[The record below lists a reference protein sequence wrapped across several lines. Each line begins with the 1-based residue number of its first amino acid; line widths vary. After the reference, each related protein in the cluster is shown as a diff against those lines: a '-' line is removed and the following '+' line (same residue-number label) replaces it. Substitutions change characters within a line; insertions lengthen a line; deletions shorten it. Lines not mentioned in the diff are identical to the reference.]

1 MATTFRGFTF
11 DREAGTLVGPDGPVA
26 LRPKTLALLDLL
38 SSNPGRA
45 MSKDEL
51 LGSVWAE
58 VTVTEDTLTQTIHEL
73 RKALGDAGPAL
84 IRTVP
89 RRGYLFD
96 AEPATPGKGGITLSV
111 LPFAN
116 QSSDPEQQHFAEGLT
131 TDIEAAL
138 DLIAELMV
146 LPVRDGTTASRY
158 VLTGT
163 VRAAGEHI
171 RVTTRLTD
179 TIADRAIWN
188 GRFDGARTEIF
199 SFQDEI
205 TRNVAVAL
213 QIELTRGDFARLW
226 DGQTRSLA
234 AWERMVCARTA
245 FLRWSEPD
253 MSNARRLAEEALA
266 IDPDYRAARLMLG
279 LTWWYDA
286 RFFGSVDRD
295 AALNETEAAA
305 TEIIRRDPE
314 SAAGWLL
321 LSYAMWMRDRHDEA
335 LEHARRACVLA
346 PGDVWA
352 RGHLGVI
359 STFSGEEAAG
369 LVSFEAAIGLAP
381 LRFDWLLFHQAHARL
396 WSGDLAGALEGAEAY
411 RAAVPG
417 DSWGLFLIGL
427 IEAFSGRPEAARR
440 AVAGIAASGAPIRI
454 ADVRRSQRHR
464 DPARLERVVAA
475 MRAAGMPD

>member
-1 MATTFRGFTF
+1 MANTFRGFTF
-11 DREAGTLVGPDGPVA
+11 DREAGTLIGPDGPVA

-51 LGSVWAE
+51 LASVWAE

-73 RKALGDAGPAL
+73 RKALGDAGPTL

-96 AEPATPGKGGITLSV
+96 AEPETPGKGGITLSV

-116 QSSDPEQQHFAEGLT
+116 QTNDPEQKYFADGLT

-146 LPVRDGTTASRY
+146 LPVRDGTTAARY

-163 VRAAGEHI
+163 VRADGEHI

-179 TIADRAIWN
+179 TVADRAIWN

-205 TRNVAVAL
+205 TRNVAVTL
-213 QIELTRGDFARLW
+213 QIELTTGDFARLW
-226 DGQTRSLA
+226 DGQTKNLV
-234 AWERMVCARTA
+234 AWERMVRARTA
-245 FLRWSEPD
+245 FLQWSEPA
-253 MSNARRLAEEALA
+253 MRNARRFAEEALA
-266 IDPDYRAARLMLG
+266 IDPDYRAARFMSG

-295 AALNETEAAA
+295 VALNETEAVA
-305 TEIIRRDPE
+305 TEIIRRGPE

-321 LSYAMWMRDRHDEA
+321 LSYAMWMRDRYDEA

-352 RGHLGVI
+352 RGHLGTI
-359 STFSGEEAAG
+359 CTFSGEEQAG
-369 LVSFEAAIGLAP
+369 LLSFEVAIGLAP

-396 WSGDLAGALEGAEAY
+396 WLGDLAGAMEGAEAY
-411 RAAVPG
+411 HAAVPG

-427 IEAFSGRPEAARR
+427 IQAFSDRPEAARR
-440 AVAGIAASGAPIRI
+440 TIARIAASGAPLRI

-475 MRAAGMPD
+475 MRVAGMPD